1 MNEFIKVK
9 IKKDYVIE
17 LLINRLSFWTN
28 DEEVVDLFKQMYERY
43 FDEEVFDNLD
53 IDLIVDN
60 DFIND
65 CGIIEKGDEDFEKVK
80 ELVKQGYYDISCETC
95 YSFIEA
101 YNEDYSL
108 ILVRY

>member
-9 IKKDYVIE
+9 IKKNYVID
-17 LLINRLSFWTN
+17 LLTNRLSFWTN
-28 DEEVVDLFKQMYERY
+28 NEEVIDLFKQMYERY
-43 FDEEVFDNLD
+43 IDKEVFDNLD
-53 IDLIVDN
+53 IELIVDN

-65 CGIIEKGDEDFEKVK
+65 CIIIEKGDEDFKKVQ
-80 ELVKQGYYDISCETC
+80 ELAKKCYYDISCETC

-108 ILVRY
+108 ILVRW

>member
-1 MNEFIKVK
+1 MNEFINV
-9 IKKDYVIE
+9 IIRKDYVID
-17 LLINRLSFWTN
+17 LLNNRVTFWTN
-28 DEEVVDLFKQMYERY
+28 NEEVVDLFKQMYERY
-43 FDEEVFDNLD
+43 LDEEVFDNLD
-53 IDLIVDN
+53 IELIVDN

-65 CGIIEKGDEDFEKVK
+65 CIIIDKGDEYFKKVQ
-80 ELVKQGYYDISCETC
+80 ELAKQGYYDISCETC

>member
-1 MNEFIKVK
+1 MNEFINVK
-9 IKKDYVIE
+9 IKKDELIK
-17 LLINRLSFWTN
+17 LLINRLSIWTN
-28 DEEVVDLFKQMYERY
+28 NKEVVDLYKQMYKRY
-43 FDEEVFDNLD
+43 IDEEVLDNLD

-65 CGIIEKGDEDFEKVK
+65 CGIIEKSDEDFKTIQ
-80 ELVKQGYYDISCETC
+80 ELAKKGYYDISCETC

>member
-1 MNEFIKVK
+1 MNEFINVK
-9 IKKDYVIE
+9 IKKDYVID
-17 LLINRLSFWTN
+17 LLTNRLSVWTN
-28 DEEVVDLFKQMYERY
+28 DKEVVDLFIKMYERY
-43 FDEEVFDNLD
+43 LDEEVFDNLD

-65 CGIIEKGDEDFEKVK
+65 CTIIEKGDEEFEKVQKLAK
-80 ELVKQGYYDISCETC
+80 EGYYDISCETS

>member
-1 MNEFIKVK
+1 MNEFINVK

-17 LLINRLSFWTN
+17 LLTNRVSFWTSN
-28 DEEVVDLFKQMYERY
+28 EEVVDLFKKMYERY
-43 FDEEVFDNLD
+43 IDEEVLDNLD
-53 IDLIVDN
+53 SDLIVDN

-65 CGIIEKGDEDFEKVK
+65 CGIIEKGDEDFKAIQ
-80 ELVKQGYYDISCETC
+80 ELAKKGYYDISCETC

>member
-1 MNEFIKVK
+1 MNEFINVK
-9 IKKDYVIE
+9 IKKDYVID
-17 LLINRLSFWTN
+17 LLTNRLSVWTN
-28 DEEVVDLFKQMYERY
+28 DKEVIDLFKKMYERCL
-43 FDEEVFDNLD
+43 DEEVFDNLD
-53 IDLIVDN
+53 IDLIIDN

-65 CGIIEKGDEDFEKVK
+65 CGIIEKGDEDFKKVQ
-80 ELVKQGYYDISCETC
+80 ELAKQGYYNISCETC

>member
-1 MNEFIKVK
+1 MNEFINVK
-9 IKKDYVIE
+9 IEKDYLLE
-17 LLINRLSFWTN
+17 LLSNRVSFWTN
-28 DEEVVDLFKQMYERY
+28 DKEVIDLFEKMYERY
-43 FDEEVFDNLD
+43 MDEEVFNNLD

-65 CGIIEKGDEDFEKVK
+65 CGIIEKGDEDFKTIQ
-80 ELVKQGYYDISCETC
+80 ELAKQGYYDISSKTC

>member
-1 MNEFIKVK
+1 MNEFINVKVE
-9 IKKDYVIE
+9 KDDVID
-17 LLINRLSFWTN
+17 LLVNRVRFWTDN
-28 DEEVVDLFKQMYERY
+28 EDVVDLFKKMYERY
-43 FDEEVFDNLD
+43 IDEEAFDNLD

-65 CGIIEKGDEDFEKVK
+65 CTIIEKGDEEFEKVQELAK
-80 ELVKQGYYDISCETC
+80 EGYYDISCETS

>member
-1 MNEFIKVK
+1 MNEFINVK
-9 IKKDYVIE
+9 IKKDDVID
-17 LLINRLSFWTN
+17 LLVNRVSFWSN
-28 DEEVVDLFKQMYERY
+28 NEEVVDLYKQMYERY
-43 FDEEVFDNLD
+43 IDEEVFDNLD
-53 IDLIVDN
+53 INLIVDN

-65 CGIIEKGDEDFEKVK
+65 CTIIEKGDEEFEKVQELAK
-80 ELVKQGYYDISCETC
+80 EGYYDISCETS